1 MANTKKETPVDDV
14 QETTTVQDTVQEP
27 AQDTVPQDTEKQEPA
42 NKAKVYSFVSSNKYL
57 TVSSL
62 GVQFVNGKATV
73 TDLTVARALATIEG
87 VTLIE
92 D

>member
-1 MANTKKETPVDDV
+1 MAETKAETKA
-14 QETTTVQDTVQEP
+14 TT
-27 AQDTVPQDTEKQEPA
+27 
-42 NKAKVYSFVSSNKYL
+42 AKKKYNFVSANKYL

-73 TDLTVARALATIEG
+73 TDVEVARALATLDG
-87 VTLIE
+87 VTLVE

>member
-1 MANTKKETPVDDV
+1 MAETKAETKA
-14 QETTTVQDTVQEP
+14 TT
-27 AQDTVPQDTEKQEPA
+27 
-42 NKAKVYSFVSSNKYL
+42 KAKVYNFVSANKYL

-73 TDLTVARALATIEG
+73 TDVEVARALATLDG
-87 VTLIE
+87 VTLVE

>member
-1 MANTKKETPVDDV
+1 MATKK
-14 QETTTVQDTVQEP
+14 VQEP
-27 AQDTVPQDTEKQEPA
+27 TVNTPKKDSKAEGKSYTFTSA
-42 NKAKVYSFVSSNKYL
+42 NLYL

-73 TDLTVARALATIEG
+73 TDVAVARALATIDG
-87 VTLIE
+87 VELVE

>member
-1 MANTKKETPVDDV
+1 MAETKTAEK
-14 QETTTVQDTVQEP
+14 
-27 AQDTVPQDTEKQEPA
+27 AQA
-42 NKAKVYSFVSSNKYL
+42 KAKVYNFVSSNKYL

-73 TDLTVARALATIEG
+73 TDVEVAKALATIDG

-92 D
+92 E

>member
-1 MANTKKETPVDDV
+1 MAETKAETKATITKK
-14 QETTTVQDTVQEP
+14 
-27 AQDTVPQDTEKQEPA
+27 KY
-42 NKAKVYSFVSSNKYL
+42 NFVSANKYL

-73 TDLTVARALATIEG
+73 TDVEVARALATLDG
-87 VTLIE
+87 VTLVE

>member
-1 MANTKKETPVDDV
+1 MANTTKKETPVEGAENK
-14 QETTTVQDTVQEP
+14 QEQ
-27 AQDTVPQDTEKQEPA
+27 ATEKA
-42 NKAKVYSFVSSNKYL
+42 YKFVSSNKYL

-73 TDLTVARALATIEG
+73 TDLEVARALATIEG